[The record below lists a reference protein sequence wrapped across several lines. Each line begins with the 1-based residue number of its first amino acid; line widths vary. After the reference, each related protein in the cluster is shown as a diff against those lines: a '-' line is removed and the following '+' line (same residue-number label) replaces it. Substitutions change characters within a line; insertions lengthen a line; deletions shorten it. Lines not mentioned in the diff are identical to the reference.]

1 MSSLPTGRRLG
12 IDVGSVRV
20 GVALSDPL
28 AMLATPFMTVGVEQ
42 ALSKIVEIIER
53 EEVKVIYVGWPLHLS
68 GAEGQS
74 TEMVS
79 TFLRGLSLKTKVSL
93 QLIDERLTSTTAS
106 KIGAKGSDVDSIA
119 ASLILE
125 RALAEEIQSG
135 RLAGKR
141 YETR

>member
-20 GVALSDPL
+20 GVAVSDPL
-28 AMLATPFMTVGVEQ
+28 AMLATPFMTFGVEE
-42 ALSKIVEIIER
+42 ALMRIVEIIER

-68 GAEGQS
+68 GSEGQS

-79 TFLRGLSLKTKVSL
+79 TFLKTLSSKTKVAIH
-93 QLIDERLTSTTAS
+93 LIDERLTSTLAS

-135 RLAGKR
+135 KLAGQK
-141 YETR
+141 YETC

>member
-20 GVALSDPL
+20 GVAVSDPL
-28 AMLATPFMTVGVEQ
+28 AMLATPFMTFGVEE
-42 ALSKIVEIIER
+42 ALMRIVEIIER

-68 GAEGQS
+68 GSEGQS

-79 TFLRGLSLKTKVSL
+79 TFLKTLSSKTEVAIH
-93 QLIDERLTSTTAS
+93 LIDERLTSTSAS
-106 KIGAKGSDVDSIA
+106 KLGPKGSDVDSIA
-119 ASLILE
+119 AAVILD